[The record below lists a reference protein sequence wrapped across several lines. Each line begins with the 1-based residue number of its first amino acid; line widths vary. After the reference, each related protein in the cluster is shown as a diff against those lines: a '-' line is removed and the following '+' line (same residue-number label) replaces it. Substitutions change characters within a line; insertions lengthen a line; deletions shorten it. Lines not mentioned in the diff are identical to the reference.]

1 LSEDQAMSGFSSRWK
16 RFGEQLRDI
25 VASWGGDE
33 LAQPSERPQPGRQIR
48 VYITSDGERVHVGSL
63 SKEHGEYVFEYSQQ
77 FKEHKELAPISAFR
91 EVSQP
96 HRTKELPAF
105 FRVRVPPLERE
116 DVKRTVLELGIAP
129 DDEFALLGA
138 VGRKT
143 ITSPYELEL
152 REPEVRARPSQPAL
166 VAHT

>member
-1 LSEDQAMSGFSSRWK
+1 MSGFSSRWR

-25 VASWGGDE
+25 FASWGGDA
-33 LAQPSERPQPGRQIR
+33 LVQPSERPQPGREIR
-48 VYITSDGERVHVGSL
+48 VYLTTEGERIHVGSL
-63 SKEHGEYVFEYSQQ
+63 SKDEGEYVFEYSPQ
-77 FKEHKELAPISAFR
+77 FKEQKELAPISAFR

-96 HRTKELPAF
+96 HRTRELPAF

-116 DVKRTVLELGIAP
+116 DVKRAVGELGIAA

-143 ITSPYELEL
+143 IASPYELEL
-152 REPEVRARPSQPAL
+152 REPEMRPRPSQPVL
-166 VAHT
+166 AHS